1 MRRSL
6 LLLILLIFS
15 SCIYGQSTDIN
26 NQVEIIKLVVDKF
39 NKNEKN
45 IVYYRLDNNSL
56 LNDLFLAFSGNIE
69 FDHSDSAI
77 IKLKDIDLKYWTNS
91 TLLKKT
97 NNKRVKPFFNRDYV
111 KNKSNKPIAYISFPL
126 ISIDGENAIV
136 YASYVCGGL
145 CGSRGYFYLKK
156 TDNIWTLIEY
166 VEEFIS

>member
-1 MRRSL
+1 MKRRL
-6 LLLILLIFS
+6 LLLIMLIFS
-15 SCIYGQSTDIN
+15 SCIYGQSTDVY

-45 IVYYRLDNNSL
+45 IVYYRFDNRSL
-56 LNDLFLAFSGNIE
+56 LNDLFLAFSGSIE

-77 IKLKDIDLKYWTNS
+77 IKLKDIDFKYWTNS
-91 TLLKKT
+91 TLLKNT
-97 NNKRVKPFFNRDYV
+97 NNKRVKPFLKRDYI
-111 KNKSNKPIAYISFPL
+111 KNWSKTPTAYISFPL

-136 YASYVCGGL
+136 YARYVCGSL
-145 CGSRGYFYLKK
+145 CGSSGYFYLKR